1 MCLTPCTVATE
12 FSILRATSVSSCDGE
27 APGSEAVTMT
37 VGRSMSG
44 NCWIFI
50 ALKLMRPTSVSI
62 MNSSIDGIGLRMHQ
76 AETLNGI
83 ADLAYLVAGAAVT
96 DPVPAAAV

>member
-50 ALKLMRPTSVSI
+50 ALKLIRPTSVSM
-62 MNSSIDGIGLRMHQ
+62 MNNSTDGIGLRMHQ
-76 AETLNGI
+76 AETLNFI
-83 ADLAYLVAGAAVT
+83 AGLSDGGSFASLGDGRGA
-96 DPVPAAAV
+96 